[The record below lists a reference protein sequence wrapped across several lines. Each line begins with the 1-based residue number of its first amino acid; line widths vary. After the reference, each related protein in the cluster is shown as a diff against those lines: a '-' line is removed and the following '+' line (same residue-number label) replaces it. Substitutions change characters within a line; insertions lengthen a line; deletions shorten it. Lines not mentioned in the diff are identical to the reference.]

1 MYIKI
6 FIIVNFAVECSS
18 SEDGMTE
25 EDQPWTFQEVC
36 QAFVAALSLG
46 PVVIVIDGLDEIGNT
61 LGLTIRQVSFHD
73 PNHHQYSQ
81 YFDLEGQN
89 GYSSGIIWW
98 FFFFVG

>member
-1 MYIKI
+1 
-6 FIIVNFAVECSS
+6 
-18 SEDGMTE
+18 MTE

-73 PNHHQYSQ
+73 ILITVNTLSTLILRVRMVTAVALSDG
-81 YFDLEGQN
+81 FTSL
-89 GYSSGIIWW
+89 
-98 FFFFVG
+98 

>member
-1 MYIKI
+1 MKYFMYIKI

-61 LGLTIRQVSFHD
+61 LGLTIRQVSFHMTVI
-73 PNHHQYSQ
+73 PSI
-81 YFDLEGQN
+81 L
-89 GYSSGIIWW
+89 S
-98 FFFFVG
+98 VL

>member
-46 PVVIVIDGLDEIGNT
+46 PIVIVIDGLDEIGNT

-73 PNHHQYSQ
+73 PNHRQYSQ

-89 GYSSGIIWW
+89 GYSSGII
-98 FFFFVG
+98 